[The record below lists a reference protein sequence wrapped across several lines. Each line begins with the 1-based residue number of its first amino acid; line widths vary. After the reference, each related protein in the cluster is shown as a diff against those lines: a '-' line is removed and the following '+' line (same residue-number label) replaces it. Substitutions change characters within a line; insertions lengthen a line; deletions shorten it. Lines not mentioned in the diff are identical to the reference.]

1 MAKKNVT
8 IGVLA
13 IQGDVLEHVLMMDD
27 VLAKK
32 GIPAKTVRVKTPEQ
46 LEKIDG
52 LIIPGGESTVM
63 SRFIEEKRFDEKLIN
78 LIQDKAKN
86 GMALFG
92 TCAGTIMLSK
102 SSTDKVV
109 KGFTQTLLELMDIDV
124 LRNKY
129 GRQQESFE
137 LDLTIQGF
145 GKKSF
150 PGVFIRAPII
160 KTAAKNVEVLCRTTE
175 EIYAAKQG
183 KLLAVTFHPELTDD
197 TRFHELFLEIV
208 LSEK

>member
-1 MAKKNVT
+1 MAKKNIT

-13 IQGDVLEHVLMMDD
+13 IQGDVLEHVLMMDK

-32 GIPAKTVRVKTPEQ
+32 NIPTKTVRVKTPEQ

-63 SRFIEEKRFDEKLIN
+63 SRFIEEKRFDEKLIKM
-78 LIQDKAKN
+78 IQEKGKK

-92 TCAGTIMLSK
+92 TCAGTVMLSK

-137 LDLTIQGF
+137 LDLVVQGF
-145 GKKSF
+145 GKKTF

-160 KTAAKNVEVLCRTTE
+160 KTVGKIVEVLCKSTE